1 MIILEEHT
9 KESLTLL
16 MHKKVISLTDNL
28 ITLRT
33 SPFGGK
39 KMGGGSQSIKS
50 IDANKDFKTHS
61 FFLIS
66 SFLVVFKDNLA
77 KRS

>member
-33 SPFGGK
+33 SPFYCKVLAGGK
-39 KMGGGSQSIKS
+39 KNGREQP
-50 IDANKDFKTHS
+50 
-61 FFLIS
+61 
-66 SFLVVFKDNLA
+66 VY
-77 KRS
+77 

>member
-28 ITLRT
+28 ITLRI
-33 SPFGGK
+33 SPFGEK
-39 KMGGGSQSIKS
+39 KNGRGQPVINSLS
-50 IDANKDFKTHS
+50 ANKDFKTHS

-66 SFLVVFKDNLA
+66 SFLLVFKDNLA